1 MKFEE
6 LYNINVNDKIE
17 ERNGLKY
24 LSWSYAVAEITKRC
38 PDWTYKIKMFDNK
51 PYTYDENLGYMVFTE
66 ITIDGQT
73 KEMWLPVMDSS
84 NKAMKKEQYSYSTKY
99 GQKTVEPAT
108 MFDINKTIMR
118 CLVKNIAMFGLGLY
132 IYAGEDLPDNDNLAD
147 TILNNFQG
155 AKILKK
161 PTVEEVANEIIDKH
175 YDLNVEEC
183 YSMFENRQWK
193 DKKGQP
199 LDWKLALHT
208 LNMQKK

>member
-6 LYNINVNDKIE
+6 LNNINVNDKIE

-38 PDWTYKIKMFDNK
+38 SDWTYKIKMFDNK
-51 PYTYDENLGYMVFTE
+51 PYMYDENLGYMVFTE

-73 KEMWLPVMDSS
+73 KEMWLPVMDGS

-147 TILNNFQG
+147 TVLNNFQG

-193 DKKGQP
+193 DKKGQS